1 MGRGEFERSESNRA
15 FENETSVNT
24 FCQPTSRYKRA
35 IFKPSNR
42 DSLVP
47 CITKRSRRICSIFCN
62 SAKMIYLCI
71 ARPIKYTNYTKA
83 SRIARC
89 TAYST
94 LEQPNLVTPNFYIY
108 NIYIHIYISF
118 FFFFSNEIKIKNRE
132 TSFQVS
138 FYNFTLCIFD
148 RDATV
153 SSKNHNERIGN
164 WSCYTWTNVTDF

>member
-1 MGRGEFERSESNRA
+1 MSSNEANRIELSKTKPLLIRSANL
-15 FENETSVNT
+15 
-24 FCQPTSRYKRA
+24 QSRYKRA

-94 LEQPNLVTPNFYIY
+94 LEQPNLVTPNFYMYIH
-108 NIYIHIYISF
+108 IHIYISF

-164 WSCYTWTNVTDF
+164 RSRYTWTNVTDF